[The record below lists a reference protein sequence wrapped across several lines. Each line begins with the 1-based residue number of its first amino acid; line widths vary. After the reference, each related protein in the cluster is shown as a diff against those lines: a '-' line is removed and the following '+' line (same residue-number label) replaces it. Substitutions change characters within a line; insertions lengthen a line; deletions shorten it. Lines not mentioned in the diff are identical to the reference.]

1 MSYAQEDEDGEEGYA
16 TFNQSAFEKDA
27 MLLLAPAGSSKLE
40 IQAKQGQ
47 ALVDYTNRVVKGEKA
62 ITAAKVKT
70 LYDKYIGNEEPKATT
85 KENRVAWILHR
96 IRMQCS

>member
-1 MSYAQEDEDGEEGYA
+1 
-16 TFNQSAFEKDA
+16 

-85 KENRVAWILHR
+85 DAFEQGTYVYFDYETGWCQR
-96 IRMQCS
+96 IKSDFTFEYAYLEDELV

>member
-1 MSYAQEDEDGEEGYA
+1 
-16 TFNQSAFEKDA
+16 

-70 LYDKYIGNEEPKATT
+70 HSALGV
-85 KENRVAWILHR
+85 R
-96 IRMQCS
+96 

>member
-1 MSYAQEDEDGEEGYA
+1 
-16 TFNQSAFEKDA
+16 

-70 LYDKYIGNEEPKATT
+70 LYEKYIGNEEQATT

-96 IRMQCS
+96 LRMQCS